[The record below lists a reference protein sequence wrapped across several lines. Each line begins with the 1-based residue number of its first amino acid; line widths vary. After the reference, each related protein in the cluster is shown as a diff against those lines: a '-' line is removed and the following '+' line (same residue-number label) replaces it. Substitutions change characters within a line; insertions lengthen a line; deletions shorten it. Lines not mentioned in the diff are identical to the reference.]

1 MSGKTVDTEALER
14 ANIALQKYI
23 GKVQFGINYLQNAA
37 QDCTDNMGSDV
48 YSQKAVQQLEFC
60 LKDMNSAITKAEE
73 VRQNILRK
81 KREIEDSSRGL

>member
-1 MSGKTVDTEALER
+1 MSGKTVDTDALER

-23 GKVQFGINYLQNAA
+23 GTVQFGINYLQNAA

-60 LKDMNSAITKAEE
+60 LKDMNSAIKKAEE
-73 VRQNILRK
+73 VRQKIMRK
-81 KREIEDSSRGL
+81 QREIEDSSRGL